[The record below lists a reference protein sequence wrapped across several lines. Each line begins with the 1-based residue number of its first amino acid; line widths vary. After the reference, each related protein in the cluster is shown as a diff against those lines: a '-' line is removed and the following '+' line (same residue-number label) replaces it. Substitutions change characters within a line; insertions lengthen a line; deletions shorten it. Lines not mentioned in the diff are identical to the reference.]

1 MRWTAVPVAALLL
14 IGACQDPV
22 RPAPVAEVT
31 ITPEVSSLEVGDTLR
46 LAAVARDE
54 FGAPIEGARVVW
66 STDNASIATVTDGLL
81 RALAPGRVVVS
92 AETDGTVGRAEIQ
105 VEIPVHSIRFEPD
118 RTVLGAG
125 AVQPVLVP
133 WSDPATLAAA
143 PFLMVLRNE
152 AGQILPERRVR
163 FTSRDTT
170 VVRVTPAGELRAV
183 GPGTTVVTAQAGAA
197 TGELDVRVAGAYTLR
212 NLGTLGGRDSRAY
225 GINAAGQVVGEACT
239 PERCSVPFLWSA
251 GTMTALS
258 AAFGSARAVADDGTV
273 VGNSGSM
280 AYRWRDGEA
289 TPLFRGTAYAIDDR
303 GTVVGGWVQELC
315 TRNCA
320 IGGNLYRDGAVEPLP
335 LYATGISA
343 DGEVAGHQHRAM
355 TLELMAVRYRDG
367 VVREILPGYAGS
379 RINSEAYG
387 VNRAGH
393 AVGSSAAAG
402 GWNASL
408 WTATQEVQLGLL
420 RGFDVGRAY
429 AVNDRGQV
437 VGANADF
444 AWSRRRAFLWDD
456 GFLADLNRLVDTGG
470 LILEEARGINEPGWI
485 VGIARDP
492 ATGAT
497 TGFLL
502 VPSGT

>member
-1 MRWTAVPVAALLL
+1 MRWIAVPVAALLL
-14 IGACQDPV
+14 LGACRDPV

-31 ITPEVSSLEVGDTLR
+31 ITPEVTSLEVGDTLR

-54 FGAPIEGARVVW
+54 LGAPIEGARVAW
-66 STDNASIATVTDGLL
+66 STDDASIATVTDGLL

-92 AETDGTVGRAEIQ
+92 AEADGIVGRAEIQ

-118 RTVLGAG
+118 RTVLGAV

-133 WSDPATLAAA
+133 WSDPAALAAA
-143 PFLMVLRNE
+143 PFLMVLRNQ
-152 AGQILPERRVR
+152 AGDVLPARPVR
-163 FTSRDTT
+163 FTSGDTT
-170 VVRVTPAGELRAV
+170 VVRVNPAGELRAV

-197 TGELDVRVAGAYTLR
+197 AGELHVRVAGAYTLR

-239 PERCSVPFLWSA
+239 RERCSVPFLWSA

-258 AAFGSARAVADDGTV
+258 ATFGSARAIADDGTA
-273 VGNSGSM
+273 VGNLGST

-289 TPLFRGTAYAIDDR
+289 TPLFRGIAHAIDDR

-343 DGEVAGHQHRAM
+343 EGEVVGHQHRDR
-355 TLELMAVRYRDG
+355 TTELMAVRYRDG
-367 VVREILPGYAGS
+367 VVWEILPGYAGS
-379 RINSEAYG
+379 RISGEAYG
-387 VNRAGH
+387 VNRAGD
-393 AVGSSAAAG
+393 AVGSSAAGG
-402 GWNASL
+402 GWHALL
-408 WTATQEVQLGLL
+408 WTATREVPLGLL
-420 RGFDVGRAY
+420 RGSDVGRAY

-437 VGANADF
+437 VGASADF

-470 LILEEARGINEPGWI
+470 LVLEEARGINERGWI

-502 VPSGT
+502 VPAGT